1 VTATRCQR
9 DDGKITAITPID
21 GNGPSSTLKPGSGWA
36 IMRLTLSSCTR
47 RGLLAQARCACI
59 INLVENNQVAPGIE
73 RPDPEVQAGRA
84 LRRLRLSQGWSQEE
98 VARHMEAYGYGF
110 HQTMIAKIEA
120 AQRPLRVRE
129 LADFAALYGVEVHEL
144 LYPPTG
150 SLADIDQEIAK
161 VEAQYQAIHHEAAA
175 AAERLHQVQAALAQ
189 AEEMYRAHSTDA
201 VILRERLIV
210 LQKERVKLQE
220 EREKLARWE
229 ADDKPAPSDA
239 PGSPRKPDPFAATTP
254 AEFTAALRRYRLW
267 AGGPAFSQMA
277 AHAEHRVAATAM
289 NAAMNGKALPKLDVV
304 KAIITGCGGSEDD
317 LQAFA
322 TAWRRITLN
331 GAERPAAGTTLFDDP
346 SGPAR

>member
-1 VTATRCQR
+1 MAARSRLSLRSYGNTV
-9 DDGKITAITPID
+9 ITLEPR
-21 GNGPSSTLKPGSGWA
+21 SGWT
-36 IMRLTLSSCTR
+36 ITRLALSSCTG
-47 RGLLAQARCACI
+47 RGLLAQARRACI
-59 INLVENNQVAPGIE
+59 INPVENNQVAPGIE

-84 LRRLRLSQGWSQEE
+84 LRRLRMSQGWSQEE

-161 VEAQYQAIHHEAAA
+161 VEAQHRAIQHEAAA
-175 AAERLHQVQAALAQ
+175 AAERLHELQAALAR

-201 VILRERLIV
+201 VVLRERLIV
-210 LQKERVKLQE
+210 LQKEREKLQQ

-229 ADDKPAPSDA
+229 ADDKPAPGDA
-239 PGSPRKPDPFAATTP
+239 HGSALKPDPFAATSP
-254 AEFTAALRRYRLW
+254 AQFNEALRRYRLW

-277 AHAEHRVAATAM
+277 AYAEHTVAATAM

-322 TAWRRITLN
+322 TAWRRIAVSS
-331 GAERPAAGTTLFDDP
+331 AERPAAGTTLFDDP
-346 SGPAR
+346 SGLAR